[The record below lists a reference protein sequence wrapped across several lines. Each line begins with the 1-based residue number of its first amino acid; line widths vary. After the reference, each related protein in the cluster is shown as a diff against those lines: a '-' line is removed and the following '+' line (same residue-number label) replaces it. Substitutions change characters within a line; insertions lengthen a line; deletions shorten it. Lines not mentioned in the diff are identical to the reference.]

1 MSGNYHSISM
11 KKLILLLAAS
21 LFGPYLH
28 AQTHL
33 IGLRA
38 GPAMTDARI
47 NITGL
52 PKEQRFGFT
61 AGVTYDYFIRE
72 RISVGADLMYQPGGF
87 RRYFTLFDA
96 SGQAQEERLLIRNN
110 FHYVALPL
118 KVGVHTRTQT
128 KVFVQAAMIP
138 AFLVA
143 ANTHIPVG
151 GSNQGQIIPP
161 SKGSVRESLQPFD
174 LAARL
179 ELGMSHPFGDRWR
192 AYGSFSAQHSV
203 TSYLVRSSPTQE
215 PGFNNLLSFNL
226 GLQYALGK
234 K

>member
-11 KKLILLLAAS
+11 KKLILLLAAG

-47 NITGL
+47 NITGF

-61 AGVTYDYFIRE
+61 TGVTYDYFIRE

-96 SGQAQEERLLIRNN
+96 SGQAQDERLMVRNN
-110 FHYVALPL
+110 FHYVAAPL
-118 KVGVHTRTQT
+118 KIGFHTRTRT

-143 ANTHIPVG
+143 ANSHIPIG
-151 GSNQGQIIPP
+151 GNDQGRPIPP
-161 SKGSVRESLQPFD
+161 GRSSLRESVRTFD
-174 LAARL
+174 MAARL
-179 ELGMSHPFGDRWR
+179 EVGISHPFGDRWR
-192 AYGSFSAQHSV
+192 VYGSFSAQHSV
-203 TSYLVRSSPTQE
+203 TPFVIPFSPGHN
-215 PGFNNLLSFNL
+215 PGINNLLSFNV
-226 GLQYALGK
+226 GLQYVLGK